1 MPNMLEEALI
11 QMVVGGT
18 EYGQKGI
25 ADTIEILRKMRC
37 EIGTEDLKEWV
48 QRAFVLVQPKEI
60 LLGEMCESVEDTEDS
75 NERVLVEGDCT
86 EGNREDG
93 LLDMWGNGE
102 AGDTPQRREPNEQLA
117 GELDLL
123 MQKLSHEAAQKAVIM
138 YCLRIACESEVSV
151 SQALS
156 TVQEGQA
163 EAYTMKIRSGCDVDA
178 HGKAAGK
185 GALIQTEPLCIEMT
199 STKNTIVKNGICPT
213 LTARMGTG
221 GNQVNAIVEPV
232 VALDRASYNQGQNA
246 QFDFDCNDGGIASTI
261 VAKGPGAVCY
271 TVDQGGGKSACNV
284 SEGQAPTLT
293 CTHGGEPAICY
304 SLDPVSS
311 NSMKSSN
318 PHSGC
323 HETNVARTID
333 TTNPDP
339 SKNQVG
345 VAVVEQVY
353 TIGNGQVD
361 QTDLHEKAGTLNCMH
376 DQQAVMIATRTRYTV
391 RRLTPNECELLQGY
405 PSGWTDIGEYTDTNG
420 RKRKSSDANRYRALG
435 NSIALPPWK
444 WVMKRLCACYERD
457 ATLASLFDGIG
468 GFPYIWEQING
479 KGSCLWASEIEEFPI
494 AVTRVRI
501 GE

>member
-102 AGDTPQRREPNEQLA
+102 AGDTPQRREPNEQLV

-271 TVDQGGGKSACNV
+271 DTIGAFYPQMKA
-284 SEGQAPTLT
+284 E
-293 CTHGGEPAICY
+293 
-304 SLDPVSS
+304 SS
-311 NSMKSSN
+311 CFRTDGISN
-318 PHSGC
+318 CLVNG
-323 HETNVARTID
+323 
-333 TTNPDP
+333 TNPGF
-339 SKNQVG
+339 Q
-345 VAVVEQVY
+345 
-353 TIGNGQVD
+353 NGLV
-361 QTDLHEKAGTLNCMH
+361 TTEASH
-376 DQQAVMIATRTRYTV
+376 RTRYTV
-391 RRLTPNECELLQGY
+391 RRLTPLECERLQGY
-405 PSGWTDIGEYTDTNG
+405 LDGWTDIGEYIDSNG
-420 RKRKSSDANRYRALG
+420 RKKQSSDAARYKALG
-435 NSIALPPWK
+435 NSIARPPGK

-457 ATLASLFDGIG
+457 ATLASLFDGIS
-468 GFPYIWEQING
+468 GFPFIWTQLNG
-479 KGSCLWASEIEEFPI
+479 LGSVLWTSEVEEFPI
-494 AVTRVRI
+494 AVCKRHFGDEAT
-501 GE
+501 GEQGDLYQYLQK